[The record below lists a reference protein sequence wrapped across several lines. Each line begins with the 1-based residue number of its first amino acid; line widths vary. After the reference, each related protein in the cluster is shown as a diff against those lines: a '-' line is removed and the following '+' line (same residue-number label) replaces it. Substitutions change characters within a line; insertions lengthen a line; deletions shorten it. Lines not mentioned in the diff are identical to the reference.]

1 MTFSMTA
8 LGQYLIHTVLAT
20 FFAVGYMFFFHR
32 LHAQVVARGGFWLHL
47 RINALTAGVGL
58 GIHLVA
64 GMIMLGQTSWFYHN
78 VALFVLLT
86 PFFFDGF
93 TKTETAFQLVCVA
106 MMWGMHHWGGLTTP
120 SVLLAAG
127 LSLALLIA
135 LRAYP
140 KKMLANLGIGELVSI
155 ILAAAFWFT
164 VPTHMAMLT
173 VVPGDR
179 LWATV
184 MYGLMAIVTLGSWSK
199 VLQEDAEHA
208 ELDRV
213 ANYNGKLSSDV
224 ALHQQAELADLF
236 TKTQAQKGQLALA
249 SLDLDHFKQ
258 INARY
263 GHLAGNAVL
272 LAVSDTIQ
280 AALSQSAIEALTF
293 RTNGEELNIV
303 FPGIDVH
310 QATSVLRHVAQAVRT
325 HEFVYAQRAMNVT
338 MSVGVTALRPTDRTI
353 DDVYRRADDAVYK
366 SKRNGRDL
374 ITVDSEVITPVV
386 DAPKDYSS
394 YRYFAQGVYSLAGD
408 RARVLHELLLRRFD
422 TGLGRY
428 VLPDE
433 FELPPVE
440 IARLL
445 RQAMAHTNFHRFNVN
460 LTAAQFKDEEMA
472 AALCDVASAPDGPV
486 ELNVEVTDV
495 VSAPIMRHISAL
507 YRDSGIKIY
516 IDDVGSDNSYELVR
530 TRFAYVDGVKF
541 AMQNLRR
548 NNDDGALRE
557 RVSFWRQVAEANHLQ
572 FILEGAETEAD
583 IAMAQEF
590 GVRFVQGYYFGK
602 PERLSISGE
611 HNG

>member
-1 MTFSMTA
+1 MSPSCGHA
-8 LGQYLIHTVLAT
+8 PLGGLNYTICVIGGGAVFGAVDQ
-20 FFAVGYMFFFHR
+20 FARLSEKNVDKSRHR
-32 LHAQVVARGGFWLHL
+32 G
-47 RINALTAGVGL
+47 AGVGGFGGRFLVYSPDTCGDVDGSGRRPAL
-58 GIHLVA
+58 G
-64 GMIMLGQTSWFYHN
+64 
-78 VALFVLLT
+78 
-86 PFFFDGF
+86 DGD
-93 TKTETAFQLVCVA
+93 V
-106 MMWGMHHWGGLTTP
+106 W
-120 SVLLAAG
+120 
-127 LSLALLIA
+127 
-135 LRAYP
+135 
-140 KKMLANLGIGELVSI
+140 
-155 ILAAAFWFT
+155 
-164 VPTHMAMLT
+164 
-173 VVPGDR
+173 
-179 LWATV
+179 
-184 MYGLMAIVTLGSWSK
+184 LMAAVTLGSWSK

-236 TKTQAQKGQLALA
+236 TQTQAQNGQLALA

-280 AALSQSAIEALTF
+280 AALQQADAQALTF

-303 FPGIDVH
+303 FPGVDVH
-310 QATSVLRHVAQAVRT
+310 QATPVLRLVAQAVRT
-325 HEFVYAQRAMNVT
+325 HEYVYAQRAMNVT
-338 MSVGVTALRPTDRTI
+338 MSVGVTALRHTDRTI

-366 SKRNGRDL
+366 SKRSGRDL
-374 ITVDSEVITPVV
+374 ITVDAEVITPVV

-408 RARVLHELLLRRFD
+408 QARVLHELLLRRFD

-445 RQAMAHTNFHRFNVN
+445 RQAMTHTDFHRFNVN

-495 VSAPIMRHISAL
+495 VSAPLMRHISAL

-557 RVSFWRQVAEANHLQ
+557 RVSFWRQVAEDNHLQ

-583 IAMAQEF
+583 IEMAKNF

-602 PERLSISGE
+602 PERLSKSGE
-611 HNG
+611 RKA

>member
-1 MTFSMTA
+1 M
-8 LGQYLIHTVLAT
+8 GQYLIHTVLAT

-47 RINALTAGVGL
+47 RINALTVGVGL
-58 GIHLVA
+58 GIHVIA
-64 GMIMLGQTSWFYHN
+64 GMLMLGQTSWFYHN

-93 TKTETAFQLVCVA
+93 SKLETVFQLVCVTI
-106 MMWGMHHWGGLTTP
+106 MWEMHHAGELATPLGL
-120 SVLLAAG
+120 VAAA
-127 LSLALLIA
+127 LSLALLVG

-140 KKMLANLGIGELVSI
+140 KKMLANLGIGELVSLL
-155 ILAAAFWFT
+155 LAGAFWLT
-164 VPTHMAMLT
+164 IPTRSTMLT
-173 VVPGDR
+173 VMPEDR

-184 MYGLMAIVTLGSWSK
+184 MYGLMAAVTLGSWAK

-208 ELDRV
+208 ELDRI

-224 ALHQQAELADLF
+224 ALHQQTQLADLF
-236 TKTQAQKGQLALA
+236 TQTQAQNGQLALA

-272 LAVSDTIQ
+272 LAVSETIQ
-280 AALSQSAIEALTF
+280 AALQQTDTQALTF

-303 FPGIDVH
+303 FPGVDVH
-310 QATSVLRHVAQAVRT
+310 QATPVLRLVAQAVRT
-325 HEFVYAQRAMNVT
+325 HEYVYAQRAMNVT
-338 MSVGVTALRPTDRTI
+338 MSVSVTALRPTDRTI

-374 ITVDSEVITPVV
+374 ITVDAEVITPVV

-394 YRYFAQGVYSLAGD
+394 FRYFAQGVYALAGD
-408 RARVLHELLLRRFD
+408 QARVLHELLLRRFD

-445 RQAMAHTNFHRFNVN
+445 RQAMGHTDFHRFNVN

-495 VSAPIMRHISAL
+495 VSAPLMRHISAL
-507 YRDSGIKIY
+507 YRASGIKIY

-530 TRFAYVDGVKF
+530 TRLAYVDGVKF

-557 RVSFWRQVAEANHLQ
+557 RISFWRQVAEDNHLQ

-583 IAMAQEF
+583 IAMAREF

-602 PERLSISGE
+602 PEILSKSGE
-611 HNG
+611 RKA